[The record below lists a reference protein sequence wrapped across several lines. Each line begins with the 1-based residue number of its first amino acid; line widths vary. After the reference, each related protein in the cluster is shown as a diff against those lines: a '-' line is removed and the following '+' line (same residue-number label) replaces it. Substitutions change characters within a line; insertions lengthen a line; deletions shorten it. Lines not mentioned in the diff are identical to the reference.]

1 MRLLWTG
8 AVLLLIFLS
17 AFALRS
23 HQVPFFIDLPLCVCW
38 WLVVIDLPHGFAGD
52 MLLLIF
58 LYVFALNRCH
68 VAINLPLC
76 VCLWHVDIV
85 LPISIC
91 PLQVPCCY
99 WAPSVRLLLTGTVPT
114 MLLWMFPYTISL
126 QLPCFF
132 YLHVRVCCQQVPYW
146 FRYNVV
152 IDHHGAM
159 LLLISLCVFALNR
172 CHVVFDPNLCIWWC
186 HVVTDLP
193 YLPLTG
199 AILLDFLF
207 AFILNRSHVVMNVS
221 LCVNFQ
227 QVPCC

>member
-23 HQVPFFIDLPLCVCW
+23 HQVPFFIDLPLCVCCL
-38 WLVVIDLPHGFAGD
+38 LVGIDIPNGFAGD
-52 MLLLIF
+52 LLLLIF

-99 WAPSVRLLLTGTVPT
+99 WAPSVRLLLTGT
-114 MLLWMFPYTISL
+114 Y
-126 QLPCFF
+126 
-132 YLHVRVCCQQVPYW
+132 
-146 FRYNVV
+146 
-152 IDHHGAM
+152 
-159 LLLISLCVFALNR
+159 
-172 CHVVFDPNLCIWWC
+172 HVVVDVSLYDFSTVAMFFLSSCTSLLSAGTLLVPVQRCYWSSWC
-186 HVVTDLP
+186 HVIIDLP
-193 YLPLTG
+193 
-199 AILLDFLF
+199 
-207 AFILNRSHVVMNVS
+207 
-221 LCVNFQ
+221 LCVCSQ
-227 QVPCC
+227 

>member
-38 WLVVIDLPHGFAGD
+38 WLVGIDLPHGFAGDLLLLIFLMGLLVTCCYWSSSMCLLSTGD

-114 MLLWMFPYTISL
+114 MLVVDVSLYDFSTVAMFFLSSCTSL
-126 QLPCFF
+126 LSAGTLLVPVQ
-132 YLHVRVCCQQVPYW
+132 CCYW
-146 FRYNVV
+146 
-152 IDHHGAM
+152 
-159 LLLISLCVFALNR
+159 SS
-172 CHVVFDPNLCIWWC
+172 WC
-186 HVVTDLP
+186 HVIIDLP
-193 YLPLTG
+193 
-199 AILLDFLF
+199 
-207 AFILNRSHVVMNVS
+207 
-221 LCVNFQ
+221 LCVCSQ
-227 QVPCC
+227 

>member
-1 MRLLWTG
+1 M
-8 AVLLLIFLS
+8 
-17 AFALRS
+17 
-23 HQVPFFIDLPLCVCW
+23 
-38 WLVVIDLPHGFAGD
+38 
-52 MLLLIF
+52 
-58 LYVFALNRCH
+58 
-68 VAINLPLC
+68 
-76 VCLWHVDIV
+76 
-85 LPISIC
+85 
-91 PLQVPCCY
+91 
-99 WAPSVRLLLTGTVPT
+99 RLLLTGTGTYHVVVDV
-114 MLLWMFPYTISL
+114 SL
-126 QLPCFF
+126 YDFSTVAMFF

-227 QVPCC
+227 QVPCCYECSVMR